1 MASTKSTSKAPA
13 KKPAAKPVA
22 KAETKAEA
30 TAPASTP
37 AQKPIHVETPSG
49 FQVDIRPE
57 LWDDMELLELMA
69 KASSEDDVEV
79 GLALPALVNK
89 IFTPDQK
96 KALYDHLRTPDG
108 RVPLSKVSQ
117 EIGAIINGL
126 GGASKK

>member
-13 KKPAAKPVA
+13 KKPVAKPVA

-69 KASSEDDVEV
+69 WAWPSPPWSTRFSPPTRKRPSMTTSA
-79 GLALPALVNK
+79 
-89 IFTPDQK
+89 
-96 KALYDHLRTPDG
+96 
-108 RVPLSKVSQ
+108 PLT
-117 EIGAIINGL
+117 GACPCPR
-126 GGASKK
+126 